1 MFIKGD
7 FAMPTIR
14 FILHMNDGTV
24 RILYTKSEVELLQG
38 QYKSIKKERITDEGW
53 KEVLSQ

>member
-1 MFIKGD
+1 
-7 FAMPTIR
+7 MPTIR

-24 RILYTKSEVELLQG
+24 KILYTKTEVELLQG